1 MKKVICFFMT
11 LSIVLSGF
19 AVPVYAKSDT
29 VLNVSEKN
37 ISHDVS
43 KDLYGIFIEDISYAC
58 DGGLV
63 SNLVNNNSFEYESKP
78 EAAWQFDKIDT
89 VLSSSDP
96 MNENNPSYE
105 TLKIDGKGTVKNSG
119 FTEMYDYKT
128 YDYDEEKASKADM
141 GFEEGVSYDFSC
153 YVRNIDYEGTISVY
167 LDSKNNSSD
176 IFQLNTSSVSSNEW
190 TKLSATLKSAATED
204 GGLAIVF
211 DGTGSIELDFVSLIP
226 QNSYGYANDK
236 WKYVNLRQDLFDA
249 LKNLNPSF
257 IRFPGGCLCEGDN
270 LKNLYSWK
278 DTIGELESRP
288 QTRNVWAND
297 ENGNYYNNTNSMG
310 YHEYFQLC
318 EDLGAKAIPILNV
331 GLTCQGRNG
340 YDDHIIA
347 LNKASMSDEQWKS
360 YLINEKGYSEKDEE
374 GMKEYTSYIDSLKI
388 NSQDDFDKWLDSV
401 AYKPGTAQFNNYVQD
416 VLDLIEYANGDS
428 KTTYWGALRAANGH
442 EEPFNIEFIGLG
454 NENWGD
460 VYFRNFDALYNTVK
474 EKYPDIKI
482 VSSSG
487 AWLEGEPFDNAWK
500 TINEKYRDTIVDE
513 HYYTGDNYLFSHNDR
528 YDSYDRDGAGV
539 FVGEYAAKSAG
550 FGTMITKNNIWSAV
564 EEAGF
569 MTGFERNSDIVKM
582 ASYAPTFAKVNA
594 NSWDVNMIWF
604 DSHDVVLT
612 PNYYTQMLFSNNLG
626 NKYVDS
632 KIESDSN
639 TDDIYQSV
647 TVDEDKQV
655 IYVKLV
661 NSGSKRDITVNVD
674 GFDDIKYISNQNFSH
689 TYKSASNEF
698 GKNRIAP
705 VDTQIESSENSFDV
719 TLEQKSVNVIRIA
732 YGENEG
738 TSLYMLPDNIDYE
751 TKSYIPTLAK
761 VIIACVV
768 LAVAAG
774 SVIGY
779 VIYTKIISKRKKN
792 N

>member
-1 MKKVICFFMT
+1 MKKVVCFLAA
-11 LSIVLSGF
+11 LSILLSGF
-19 AVPVYAKSDT
+19 ALPAYAKNNT

-43 KDLYGIFIEDISYAC
+43 QDLYGIFIEDISYGC

-63 SNLVNNNSFEYESKP
+63 SNLVNNNSFEYEPKP
-78 EAAWQFDKIDT
+78 EAAWQFDKLKT

-105 TLKIDGKGTVKNSG
+105 TLTVDGKGTVKNLG
-119 FTEMYDYKT
+119 FTEIYEYKT
-128 YDYDEEKASKADM
+128 YDYDDEKASKSDM

-153 YVRNIDYEGTISVY
+153 YVRNIDYNGTISVY
-167 LDSKNNSSD
+167 LDSKNNSSN
-176 IFQLNTSSVSSNEW
+176 IFQLNTSALSNNGW
-190 TKLSATLKSAATED
+190 TKLSAVLKSTATED
-204 GGLAIVF
+204 GGLAITF
-211 DGTGSIELDFVSLIP
+211 EGTGSIDLDFVSLIP

-236 WKYVNLRQDLFDA
+236 WKYVTLREDLFDA

-270 LKNLYSWK
+270 LDHLYSWK

-288 QTRNVWAND
+288 QTSNIWANND
-297 ENGNYYNNTNSMG
+297 NGNYYNNTNSMG

-318 EDLGAKAIPILNV
+318 EELGSKAVPVLNV

-340 YDDHIIA
+340 YDDHITA
-347 LNKASMSDEQWKS
+347 LNKVSMNDEQWKS
-360 YLINEKGYSEKDEE
+360 YLINEKGYSENDEE
-374 GMKEYTSYIDSLKI
+374 GINEYTSYINSLKI

-416 VLDLIEYANGDS
+416 VLDLIEYANGDA

-442 EEPFNIEFIGLG
+442 EEPFNLEYIGLG

-460 VYFRNFDALYNTVK
+460 VYFRNFDEIYNIVK
-474 EKYPDIKI
+474 EKYPDITI
-482 VSSSG
+482 ISSSG
-487 AWLEGEPFDNAWK
+487 AWLEGEEFDNAWK
-500 TINEKYRDTIVDE
+500 TINKKYRNTIVDE

-582 ASYAPTFAKVNA
+582 TSYAPTIAKVNA
-594 NSWDVNMIWF
+594 NSWDINMIWF
-604 DSHDVVLT
+604 DSQDIVLT
-612 PNYYTQMLFSNNLG
+612 PNYYVQMLFSNNTG
-626 NKYVDS
+626 NKYVDA
-632 KIESDSN
+632 KIESESN

-647 TVDEDKQV
+647 TVDESKQV

-661 NSGSKRDITVNVD
+661 NSGTKRDITVNID
-674 GFDDIKYISNQNFSH
+674 GFEDIKYVSNQNISH
-689 TYKSASNEF
+689 TYKSASNEI
-698 GKNRIAP
+698 GKNRVVP

-719 TLEQKSVNVIRIA
+719 TLEQNSVNVVRIA

-738 TSLYMLPDNIDYE
+738 TSLYILPDNIDYK
-751 TKSYIPTLAK
+751 TKSYMPSSAK
-761 VIIACVV
+761 IIIACVV
-768 LAVAAG
+768 LSVAAG
-774 SVIGY
+774 TVIGY
-779 VIYTKIISKRKKN
+779 LFYVKIISKRKKK
-792 N
+792 